1 MAKTLVYLEA
11 KGDELKKI
19 SREMMTVA
27 RMLGES
33 ITGVISTGSDT
44 ALASAGKLGLGKLVN
59 LAPEDSRL
67 YAAEAFAAELAKL
80 IEAEA
85 PDYIIF
91 GQTNLGRDLAARLAA
106 ATGIGYISDVT
117 GIEPGEPPA
126 FVKPLYAGKIIGK
139 FRFKGEPPHIL
150 TIRPNI
156 FSPAEAEGAEVS
168 AETVQPDY
176 SSARSVLTSIAEKA
190 AGMIDLREATVIIS
204 GGRGIGEAANFQML
218 FDFADKVG
226 AAVGASRAVVDEGWI
241 EHAHQVGQTGK
252 TVNPTL
258 YIACGIS
265 GAIQHLAGMQTSKC
279 IVAINTNESAPIF
292 KVADYG
298 IVGDCKEIVPL
309 LLEEILKSRG

>member
-67 YAAEAFAAELAKL
+67 YAAESFAAELAKL

-298 IVGDCKEIVPL
+298 IVGDCKDVVPL

>member
-11 KGDELKKI
+11 KGNELKKL
-19 SREMMTVA
+19 SREMITVA
-27 RMLGES
+27 RMLGDNVS
-33 ITGVISTGSDT
+33 GVISTATGA
-44 ALASAGKLGLGKLVN
+44 ALAAAGKLGLERLVN
-59 LAPEDSRL
+59 LAPEDGKL
-67 YAAEAFAAELAKL
+67 YASEPFAAELAKL
-80 IEAEA
+80 VKAEA
-85 PDYIIF
+85 PAYIIF

-106 ATGIGYISDVT
+106 TTGIGYMSDVT
-117 GIEPGEPPA
+117 AIEPSEPPT

-156 FSPAEAEGAEVS
+156 FSPSSEEGAEVA

-176 SSARSVLTSIAEKA
+176 SSAHAVLTSIAEKA
-190 AGMIDLREATVIIS
+190 AGMIDLREATLIIS
-204 GGRGIGEAANFQML
+204 GGRGLGEAANFQML
-218 FDFADKVG
+218 FDFAEKTG

-279 IVAINTNESAPIF
+279 IVAINTNENAPIF

-298 IVGDCKEIVPL
+298 IVGDCKEVIPL
-309 LLEEILKSRG
+309 LLEEILKSQG

>member
-1 MAKTLVYLEA
+1 MAKALAYLEA

-19 SREMMTVA
+19 SHEMMTVA
-27 RMLGES
+27 RTLGDS
-33 ITGVISTGSDT
+33 VSGVISTASDA
-44 ALASAGKLGLGKLVN
+44 ALAAAGKLGLEKLTN
-59 LAPEDSRL
+59 LAPAEGKL
-67 YAAEAFAAELAKL
+67 YASEAFAEELAKL
-80 IEAEA
+80 VEAEA
-85 PDYIIF
+85 PAYVIF

-106 ATGIGYISDVT
+106 TRGIGYMSDVT
-117 GIEPGEPPA
+117 AIEEGEPPT

-139 FRFKGEPPHIL
+139 FRFKAESPYIL
-150 TIRPNI
+150 TVRPNI
-156 FSPAEAEGAEVS
+156 FSPAEAEGAGVA

-176 SSARSVLTSIAEKA
+176 SSARAVLTSVAEKA
-190 AGMIDLREATVIIS
+190 AGTIDLREATIIIS
-204 GGRGIGEAANFQML
+204 GGRGLGEAENFKML
-218 FDFADKVG
+218 YDFADKTG
-226 AAVGASRAVVDEGWI
+226 AAVGASRAVVDEGWV

-298 IVGDCKEIVPL
+298 IVGDCKQALPL

>member
-27 RMLGES
+27 RTLCDS
-33 ITGVISTGSDT
+33 VSGVISTGSNA
-44 ALASAGKLGLGKLVN
+44 ALASAGKLGLERLVN
-59 LAPEDSRL
+59 LAPEDGKL
-67 YAAEAFAAELAKL
+67 YASEAFAAELAKL
-80 IEAEA
+80 VESEA

-106 ATGIGYISDVT
+106 TTGIGYMSDVT
-117 GIEPGEPPA
+117 AIEPGEPPT

-139 FRFKGEPPHIL
+139 FRFKGDPPHIL

-156 FSPAEAEGAEVS
+156 FSPSNEEGAEVA

-218 FDFADKVG
+218 FDFAEKTG

-279 IVAINTNESAPIF
+279 IVAINSNESAPIF

-298 IVGDCKEIVPL
+298 IVGDCKEVVPL
-309 LLEEILKSRG
+309 LLEEILKSRR